1 MFYKFSSLYF
11 SKFPFIHFLEV
22 LVLFFT
28 GKIQLFFRVLI
39 YINSQKS
46 MQIFLFYSIPMLSF
60 MNETHF
66 KVLFEFSTIQFAL
79 LYQLYACDLM
89 TMCALSNFLST
100 KGLLQCFVKQDKQK
114 MFYINGWAPGGRDNG
129 EDLPSFVTF
138 FCIEMFRIICH
149 LLKFQYIY
157 TYLCQC
163 LVLPVTKE
171 KDACVWQNN
180 LLWLYFLQQ
189 SHGANTKYSRD
200 WRSIL
205 SS

>member
-1 MFYKFSSLYF
+1 
-11 SKFPFIHFLEV
+11 
-22 LVLFFT
+22 
-28 GKIQLFFRVLI
+28 
-39 YINSQKS
+39 

-79 LYQLYACDLM
+79 SLPIICLWPQWPCVLCPP
-89 TMCALSNFLST
+89 LST
-100 KGLLQCFVKQDKQK
+100 KGLLQCFVQDIKDVLYK
-114 MFYINGWAPGGRDNG
+114 WMSTEGVETTG
-129 EDLPSFVTF
+129 EDLPFICYFLLHRKCSELFVTY
-138 FCIEMFRIICH
+138 
-149 LLKFQYIY
+149 LSSNIY

-163 LVLPVTKE
+163 LVLPVKKE

-200 WRSIL
+200 WRSIFIFL
-205 SS
+205 IYSFPVLVD